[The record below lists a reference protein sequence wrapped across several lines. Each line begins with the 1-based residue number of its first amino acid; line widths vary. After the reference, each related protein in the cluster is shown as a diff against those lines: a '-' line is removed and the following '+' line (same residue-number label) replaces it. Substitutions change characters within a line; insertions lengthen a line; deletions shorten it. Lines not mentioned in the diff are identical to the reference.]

1 MYERLK
7 STVNKVEIVDCTV
20 ANTSLICWW
29 LLVIDVE
36 DEYISPQSVEVNY
49 ITANSCQFLLHFT
62 AEAKLDDLTGIIITN
77 INEESKQ
84 SSLPHEEDYFYSPQE
99 YKVIPVEDHTG
110 KDLIISH
117 KALIANTCYSF
128 KICAVYKDIR
138 STTPV
143 YVNNITTRDTEKIQ
157 TLQPIT
163 DFEGEESC
171 CHCCCCCNLFEN
183 EDSIDLRHSELTI
196 LSIQEEKREIV
207 IASHKKSLSC
217 VIPLN
222 SICNTYFIKQG
233 EMEGLVVLVIKFL
246 ILHL

>member
-1 MYERLK
+1 M
-7 STVNKVEIVDCTV
+7 
-20 ANTSLICWW
+20 
-29 LLVIDVE
+29 
-36 DEYISPQSVEVNY
+36 
-49 ITANSCQFLLHFT
+49 
-62 AEAKLDDLTGIIITN
+62 DDLTGVIITN

-110 KDLIISH
+110 MDLIIAH
-117 KALIANTCYSF
+117 KALISNTCYSF

-143 YVNNITTRDTEKIQ
+143 YVNNITTRDMERIEAV
-157 TLQPIT
+157 QPIT

-196 LSIQEEKREIV
+196 LSIQEEKREIA
-207 IASHKKSLSC
+207 IASHKKNLSC
-217 VIPLN
+217 VIPL
-222 SICNTYFIKQG
+222 SCVCNTYFIKQG
-233 EMEGLVVLVIKFL
+233 EMEGLVILVMDDFL
-246 ILHL
+246 FNI